1 MPLYISYANKCHTD
15 GAGSQLQRKIS
26 IFLIAKYYNVKYY
39 DVSIIKLD
47 YKGLVC
53 MVSNTEDDTQLP
65 LYNELFS
72 IPNEEIIF
80 DKILYIQSL
89 SEAAILYHK
98 TSSENILLVGV
109 YGHEII
115 DYNVDILSI
124 GSPQWDWVSTTLKKP
139 INVAVHV
146 RRGELRVVDSHRM
159 LDKKYY
165 LKCMEHLK
173 NILDNHSIPYE
184 FHIYGECN
192 ADQTIITPTHH
203 GIFNRIK
210 EPIILEPDINY
221 FDDFIGEN
229 VFLHINDSPVKTLI
243 DLINSDCL
251 VASRSSFSYVAAIV
265 KKKGCVIF
273 PKFWHGLS
281 KKWIEVDPFI
291 PDIMEKEEYI
301 VSLLT

>member
-1 MPLYISYANKCHTD
+1 M
-15 GAGSQLQRKIS
+15 
-26 IFLIAKYYNVKYY
+26 
-39 DVSIIKLD
+39 
-47 YKGLVC
+47 
-53 MVSNTEDDTQLP
+53 
-65 LYNELFS
+65 
-72 IPNEEIIF
+72 
-80 DKILYIQSL
+80 
-89 SEAAILYHK
+89 
-98 TSSENILLVGV
+98 
-109 YGHEII
+109 YG
-115 DYNVDILSI
+115 
-124 GSPQWDWVSTTLKKP
+124 TF
-139 INVAVHV
+139 
-146 RRGELRVVDSHRM
+146 
-159 LDKKYY
+159 
-165 LKCMEHLK
+165 K

-281 KKWIEVDPFI
+281 KNGLKLI
-291 PDIMEKEEYI
+291 PLSPILWKRGI
-301 VSLLT
+301 HC